1 MNDREPRQP
10 ISETKLSVVGNYTD
24 VLVVHPDSILIET
37 LDKNLEV
44 VGKVE
49 LFTDHTPT
57 KEDID
62 AVKAFYMQGQAVAQR
77 KLAAIIDLF
86 KSLGSSVVVVG
97 PGDSP
102 KEEGK

>member
-1 MNDREPRQP
+1 MSDREPRQP
-10 ISETKLSVVGNYTD
+10 ISETKLSTVGDYTD
-24 VLVVHPDSILIET
+24 VLVVHSNSILIGT

-77 KLAAIIDLF
+77 KLATIIDLF
-86 KSLGSSVVVVG
+86 KSLGSPVIVIG
-97 PGDSP
+97 PGDGP
-102 KEEGK
+102 KEEDK